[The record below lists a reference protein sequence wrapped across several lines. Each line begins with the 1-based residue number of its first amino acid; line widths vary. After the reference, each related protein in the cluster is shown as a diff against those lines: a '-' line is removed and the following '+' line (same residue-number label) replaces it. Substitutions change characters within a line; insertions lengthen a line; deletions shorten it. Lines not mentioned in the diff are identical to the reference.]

1 MEWERPPERIREL
14 IRQGAQVVISR
25 QAEWLDELDRAT
37 LAADKSV
44 ADDPVLA
51 GAIRRTNRAN
61 VLHWATA
68 NVRNPG
74 LPVSPNLGQE
84 PIAIARDMVRRGLDQ
99 SVLNIYRVGQNVAW
113 RRWMDIAFE
122 LTNDPTELHDLLY
135 VTSLSISSFIDE
147 TIAGGM
153 AQMRLERDEL
163 TRGTHAER
171 REVVALI
178 LDGAPISRQR
188 AESRLGYGLNHF
200 HTAAVVWSEE
210 AEPDVAAL
218 ERGAEALARSAGSN
232 RPLSVIASAAS
243 RWVWVPGTSGPD
255 VESVDH
261 ELAALPGVRIAIG
274 PTAKGIEGFRLSHL
288 DALTTQRMLARLH
301 SAQRVA
307 SFNDV
312 ALVALITQDPD
323 GADQFIKHTLGD
335 FESAGAEIKHTV
347 WTFINEQ
354 CNASRAAARLYT
366 HRNTLLRRIARAQQ
380 LLPAPLEQTSV
391 HVAVALETLHW
402 RGEPR

>member
-1 MEWERPPERIREL
+1 MEWERPSKRICEL
-14 IRQGAQVVISR
+14 IRQGAEVVLSV
-25 QAEWLDELDRAT
+25 QAAWLDELDRAT

-51 GAIRRTNRAN
+51 GAVHRTNRAN
-61 VLHWATA
+61 VLHWAAA
-68 NVRNPG
+68 NVRDPG
-74 LPVSPNLGQE
+74 APVPANLGRE
-84 PIAIARDMVRRGLDQ
+84 PLAVTREMVRRGLDQ
-99 SVLNIYRVGQNVAW
+99 SALNIYRVGQNVAW

-122 LTNDPTELHDLLY
+122 LTSDPTELHELLD
-135 VTSLSISSFIDE
+135 VSSRSISSFIDA
-147 TIAGGM
+147 TIAGAT
-153 AQMRLERDEL
+153 AQMQLERDEL

-188 AESRLGYGLNHF
+188 AESRLGYSLNQF

-210 AEPDVAAL
+210 AEPDLGQL
-218 ERGAEALARSAGSN
+218 ERAGEALARCAGSG
-232 RPLSVIASAAS
+232 RPLSVIASVAS
-243 RWVWVPGTSGPD
+243 RWVWVAGTNRPD
-255 VESVDH
+255 LNALEDD
-261 ELAALPGVRIAIG
+261 LAQLPGVRIAIG
-274 PTAKGIEGFRLSHL
+274 PTATGIEGFRRSHL

-312 ALVALITQDPD
+312 ELVALITQDPE
-323 GADQFIKHTLGD
+323 GADQFIKHTLGEL
-335 FESAGAEIKHTV
+335 ESANAELKNTL

-366 HRNTLLRRIARAQQ
+366 HRNTLLRRISRAEQ
-380 LLPAPLEQTSV
+380 LLPRPLGQTSV
-391 HVAVALETLHW
+391 HVAVALEALHW
-402 RGEPR
+402 RGGPG